1 LNSRRKLL
9 GTTLGVLSC
18 LSLTACKHHGFKY
31 PAGYHE
37 FAYVTNGKSN
47 SVSIID
53 TMTFHTLKTL
63 AVGENPTGVA
73 INPKKNEVY
82 VVNTG
87 SSNVTFINS
96 ENNEIV
102 ATVGVHSRPFF
113 ISVSEDGKRGY
124 VANSG
129 SANVSVLDLDHRK
142 VLANIRVGG
151 APGLA
156 RVSPDGKT
164 VVAPI
169 APMEPFRSLT
179 RVSSWYARPYR
190 SATSRKT
197 S

>member
-1 LNSRRKLL
+1 MNSRRKLL

-102 ATVGVHSRPFF
+102 ATVGVHSRPFGLQR
-113 ISVSEDGKRGY
+113 SQAY
-124 VANSG
+124 VCEAG
-129 SANVSVLDLDHRK
+129 ADVQPPGEIVSVCPT
-142 VLANIRVGG
+142 VAVPVSVGCALAASPPGG
-151 APGLA
+151 ATVPA
-156 RVSPDGKT
+156 RE
-164 VVAPI
+164 A
-169 APMEPFRSLT
+169 
-179 RVSSWYARPYR
+179 
-190 SATSRKT
+190 
-197 S
+197 